1 MSIQI
6 APLPHVPARVWAK
19 LGHDAA
25 WGVPAAQFGFALHLI
40 GTYGAAVRG
49 LELMCALGGALTAAW
64 LAGRTD
70 RQRRADERL
79 QRNWAYDNRAMDLAM
94 RRESLRREEM
104 GRRTG
109 GLILGPG
116 EGIISPAWVR
126 ELARTGLTREQ
137 AAANLKANVRKAN
150 P

>member
-6 APLPHVPARVWAK
+6 APLPHIPAKVWAK

-40 GTYGAAVRG
+40 GTYGTAVRG

-79 QRNWAYDNRAMDLAM
+79 QRNWAYDNRAMDLA
-94 RRESLRREEM
+94 RRRDALRQAEM
-104 GRRTG
+104 GRRAG
-109 GLILGPG
+109 GPVMGPA
-116 EGIISPAWVR
+116 EGYISPAWAR
-126 ELARTGLTREQ
+126 ELARSGLTREQ
-137 AAANLKANVRKAN
+137 FAANLKANVGKAN
-150 P
+150 R